1 MVADKSAIRGRR
13 VKTSRRGRMMVGAVW
28 IAPCVTWLLLGLF
41 SGWRLPG
48 RSFLLITRLC
58 PTIISAIIFSSIG
71 SPPMPLFFPS
81 FSKHFFTVK
90 IFHHA
95 IIDETGMYWPVG
107 VEHDGL
113 RRKREGEDAGK
124 EGAGDT
130 DLRPEL

>member
-1 MVADKSAIRGRR
+1 
-13 VKTSRRGRMMVGAVW
+13 
-28 IAPCVTWLLLGLF
+28 
-41 SGWRLPG
+41 
-48 RSFLLITRLC
+48 
-58 PTIISAIIFSSIG
+58 
-71 SPPMPLFFPS
+71 MPLFFPS

-95 IIDETGMYWPVG
+95 IIDEAGMYWPVG

-130 DLRPEL
+130 DLRPELPASLSSDLPSGLLPEKGMILIF